1 MKTNPIK
8 LEKKLKLKFSDQ
20 KIFIKSLTHKSFDS
34 INNNEKIEFLGDR
47 VLGLIIAKKLLEL
60 YPDEKEGVL
69 DKKFASLVNKKKCLE
84 IAKKIEL
91 EKYILVLNPKNK
103 KIEIEDKIVAD
114 CLEALIG
121 AIYLDK
127 GLNFTE
133 KFILNL
139 WSEHI
144 TASVITQIDAKTK
157 LQEYSLKIF
166 KVLPIYKLISNTGP
180 RHKPLFKVAVKLKN
194 TKFFTAEGTS
204 KKDAEQN
211 AASLCLQDIFKKMNW
226 DDSAYLVSKNRY
238 SENSIIAEVFTENHG
253 KISGIIFG
261 GTSKKIKNY
270 LQIGNKIYVNYNSK
284 SVTRIGYFK
293 IEILKAL
300 TPLYFD
306 QNQKLS
312 CITSAMHLIKLL
324 TAEAQ
329 SNKEIFK
336 LIDKFFEILNSENWI
351 QKYIFWELELLKL
364 LGYDLELKTMAEKEI
379 VDSEVNYYVKSSTE
393 KKSIPNFLID
403 ENDMDINLN
412 NLLKGLKLVSDYL
425 EKSILKPNNL
435 NLPTSRTHFINL
447 LK

>member
-1 MKTNPIK
+1 
-8 LEKKLKLKFSDQ
+8 
-20 KIFIKSLTHKSFDS
+20 
-34 INNNEKIEFLGDR
+34 
-47 VLGLIIAKKLLEL
+47 
-60 YPDEKEGVL
+60 
-69 DKKFASLVNKKKCLE
+69 
-84 IAKKIEL
+84 
-91 EKYILVLNPKNK
+91 
-103 KIEIEDKIVAD
+103 
-114 CLEALIG
+114 
-121 AIYLDK
+121 
-127 GLNFTE
+127 
-133 KFILNL
+133 
-139 WSEHI
+139 
-144 TASVITQIDAKTK
+144 
-157 LQEYSLKIF
+157 
-166 KVLPIYKLISNTGP
+166 
-180 RHKPLFKVAVKLKN
+180 
-194 TKFFTAEGTS
+194 
-204 KKDAEQN
+204 
-211 AASLCLQDIFKKMNW
+211 MNW

-306 QNQKLS
+306 ENQKLS

-336 LIDKFFEILNSENWI
+336 LIDKFFEILIYDNWI

-364 LGYDLELKTMAEKEI
+364 LGYDLELKNMVEKEI
-379 VDSEVNYYVKSSTE
+379 VDSEINYFVKSSTE

-403 ENDMDINLN
+403 ESNLDVN
-412 NLLKGLKLVSDYL
+412 LKNLLKGLKLVSDYL

>member
-1 MKTNPIK
+1 
-8 LEKKLKLKFSDQ
+8 
-20 KIFIKSLTHKSFDS
+20 
-34 INNNEKIEFLGDR
+34 
-47 VLGLIIAKKLLEL
+47 
-60 YPDEKEGVL
+60 
-69 DKKFASLVNKKKCLE
+69 
-84 IAKKIEL
+84 
-91 EKYILVLNPKNK
+91 
-103 KIEIEDKIVAD
+103 
-114 CLEALIG
+114 
-121 AIYLDK
+121 
-127 GLNFTE
+127 
-133 KFILNL
+133 
-139 WSEHI
+139 
-144 TASVITQIDAKTK
+144 
-157 LQEYSLKIF
+157 
-166 KVLPIYKLISNTGP
+166 
-180 RHKPLFKVAVKLKN
+180 
-194 TKFFTAEGTS
+194 
-204 KKDAEQN
+204 
-211 AASLCLQDIFKKMNW
+211 MNW

-306 QNQKLS
+306 ENQKLS

-336 LIDKFFEILNSENWI
+336 LIDKFFEILTSDNWI

-364 LGYDLELKTMAEKEI
+364 LGYDLELKNMAEKEI

-403 ENDMDINLN
+403 ENSLDVNLK

>member
-1 MKTNPIK
+1 
-8 LEKKLKLKFSDQ
+8 
-20 KIFIKSLTHKSFDS
+20 
-34 INNNEKIEFLGDR
+34 
-47 VLGLIIAKKLLEL
+47 
-60 YPDEKEGVL
+60 
-69 DKKFASLVNKKKCLE
+69 
-84 IAKKIEL
+84 
-91 EKYILVLNPKNK
+91 
-103 KIEIEDKIVAD
+103 
-114 CLEALIG
+114 
-121 AIYLDK
+121 
-127 GLNFTE
+127 
-133 KFILNL
+133 
-139 WSEHI
+139 
-144 TASVITQIDAKTK
+144 
-157 LQEYSLKIF
+157 
-166 KVLPIYKLISNTGP
+166 
-180 RHKPLFKVAVKLKN
+180 
-194 TKFFTAEGTS
+194 
-204 KKDAEQN
+204 
-211 AASLCLQDIFKKMNW
+211 MNW

-306 QNQKLS
+306 ENQKLS

-336 LIDKFFEILNSENWI
+336 LIDKFFEILTSDNWI
-351 QKYIFWELELLKL
+351 QKYIFWELELLRL
-364 LGYDLELKTMAEKEI
+364 LGYDLELKNMAEKEI
-379 VDSEVNYYVKSSTE
+379 IDSEVNYYVKSSTE

-403 ENDMDINLN
+403 ENDIDVNLK
-412 NLLKGLKLVSDYL
+412 NLLKGLKLVGDYL

>member
-1 MKTNPIK
+1 
-8 LEKKLKLKFSDQ
+8 
-20 KIFIKSLTHKSFDS
+20 
-34 INNNEKIEFLGDR
+34 
-47 VLGLIIAKKLLEL
+47 
-60 YPDEKEGVL
+60 
-69 DKKFASLVNKKKCLE
+69 
-84 IAKKIEL
+84 
-91 EKYILVLNPKNK
+91 
-103 KIEIEDKIVAD
+103 
-114 CLEALIG
+114 
-121 AIYLDK
+121 
-127 GLNFTE
+127 
-133 KFILNL
+133 
-139 WSEHI
+139 
-144 TASVITQIDAKTK
+144 
-157 LQEYSLKIF
+157 
-166 KVLPIYKLISNTGP
+166 
-180 RHKPLFKVAVKLKN
+180 
-194 TKFFTAEGTS
+194 
-204 KKDAEQN
+204 
-211 AASLCLQDIFKKMNW
+211 MNW

-306 QNQKLS
+306 ENQKLS

-336 LIDKFFEILNSENWI
+336 LIDKFFEILTSDNWI

-364 LGYDLELKTMAEKEI
+364 LGYDLELKNMAEKEI
-379 VDSEVNYYVKSSTE
+379 VGSEVNYYVKSSTE

-403 ENDMDINLN
+403 ENNLDVN
-412 NLLKGLKLVSDYL
+412 LKNLLKGLKLVSDYL

>member
-1 MKTNPIK
+1 
-8 LEKKLKLKFSDQ
+8 
-20 KIFIKSLTHKSFDS
+20 
-34 INNNEKIEFLGDR
+34 
-47 VLGLIIAKKLLEL
+47 
-60 YPDEKEGVL
+60 
-69 DKKFASLVNKKKCLE
+69 
-84 IAKKIEL
+84 
-91 EKYILVLNPKNK
+91 
-103 KIEIEDKIVAD
+103 
-114 CLEALIG
+114 
-121 AIYLDK
+121 
-127 GLNFTE
+127 
-133 KFILNL
+133 
-139 WSEHI
+139 
-144 TASVITQIDAKTK
+144 
-157 LQEYSLKIF
+157 
-166 KVLPIYKLISNTGP
+166 
-180 RHKPLFKVAVKLKN
+180 
-194 TKFFTAEGTS
+194 
-204 KKDAEQN
+204 
-211 AASLCLQDIFKKMNW
+211 MNW

-306 QNQKLS
+306 ENQKLS

-329 SNKEIFK
+329 SNKEIFQ
-336 LIDKFFEILNSENWI
+336 LIDKFFEILTSDNWI
-351 QKYIFWELELLKL
+351 QKYIFWELELLRL
-364 LGYDLELKTMAEKEI
+364 LGYDLELKTIAEKEI

-403 ENDMDINLN
+403 ENSMDVNLK

>member
-1 MKTNPIK
+1 
-8 LEKKLKLKFSDQ
+8 
-20 KIFIKSLTHKSFDS
+20 
-34 INNNEKIEFLGDR
+34 
-47 VLGLIIAKKLLEL
+47 
-60 YPDEKEGVL
+60 
-69 DKKFASLVNKKKCLE
+69 
-84 IAKKIEL
+84 
-91 EKYILVLNPKNK
+91 
-103 KIEIEDKIVAD
+103 
-114 CLEALIG
+114 
-121 AIYLDK
+121 
-127 GLNFTE
+127 
-133 KFILNL
+133 
-139 WSEHI
+139 
-144 TASVITQIDAKTK
+144 
-157 LQEYSLKIF
+157 
-166 KVLPIYKLISNTGP
+166 
-180 RHKPLFKVAVKLKN
+180 
-194 TKFFTAEGTS
+194 
-204 KKDAEQN
+204 
-211 AASLCLQDIFKKMNW
+211 MNW

-284 SVTRIGYFK
+284 STTRIGYFK

-306 QNQKLS
+306 ENQKLS

-403 ENDMDINLN
+403 ENNMDVNLK

>member
-1 MKTNPIK
+1 
-8 LEKKLKLKFSDQ
+8 
-20 KIFIKSLTHKSFDS
+20 
-34 INNNEKIEFLGDR
+34 
-47 VLGLIIAKKLLEL
+47 
-60 YPDEKEGVL
+60 
-69 DKKFASLVNKKKCLE
+69 
-84 IAKKIEL
+84 
-91 EKYILVLNPKNK
+91 
-103 KIEIEDKIVAD
+103 
-114 CLEALIG
+114 
-121 AIYLDK
+121 
-127 GLNFTE
+127 
-133 KFILNL
+133 
-139 WSEHI
+139 
-144 TASVITQIDAKTK
+144 
-157 LQEYSLKIF
+157 
-166 KVLPIYKLISNTGP
+166 
-180 RHKPLFKVAVKLKN
+180 
-194 TKFFTAEGTS
+194 
-204 KKDAEQN
+204 
-211 AASLCLQDIFKKMNW
+211 MNW

-284 SVTRIGYFK
+284 NVTRIGYFK

-306 QNQKLS
+306 ENQKLS

-336 LIDKFFEILNSENWI
+336 LIDKFFEILTHDNWI

-364 LGYDLELKTMAEKEI
+364 LGYDLELKNMVEKEI
-379 VDSEVNYYVKSSTE
+379 VDSEINYFVKSSTE

-403 ENDMDINLN
+403 ESNLDVN
-412 NLLKGLKLVSDYL
+412 LKNLLKGLKLVSDYL

>member
-1 MKTNPIK
+1 
-8 LEKKLKLKFSDQ
+8 
-20 KIFIKSLTHKSFDS
+20 
-34 INNNEKIEFLGDR
+34 
-47 VLGLIIAKKLLEL
+47 
-60 YPDEKEGVL
+60 
-69 DKKFASLVNKKKCLE
+69 
-84 IAKKIEL
+84 
-91 EKYILVLNPKNK
+91 
-103 KIEIEDKIVAD
+103 
-114 CLEALIG
+114 
-121 AIYLDK
+121 
-127 GLNFTE
+127 
-133 KFILNL
+133 
-139 WSEHI
+139 
-144 TASVITQIDAKTK
+144 
-157 LQEYSLKIF
+157 
-166 KVLPIYKLISNTGP
+166 
-180 RHKPLFKVAVKLKN
+180 
-194 TKFFTAEGTS
+194 
-204 KKDAEQN
+204 
-211 AASLCLQDIFKKMNW
+211 MNW

-336 LIDKFFEILNSENWI
+336 LIDKFFEILTSDNWI

-403 ENDMDINLN
+403 ENDMDVNLN